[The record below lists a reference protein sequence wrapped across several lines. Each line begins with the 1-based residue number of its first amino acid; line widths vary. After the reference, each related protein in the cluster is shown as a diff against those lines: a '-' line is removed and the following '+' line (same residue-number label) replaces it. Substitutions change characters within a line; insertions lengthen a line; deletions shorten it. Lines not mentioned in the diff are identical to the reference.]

1 MRARNNMAVDPDK
14 ELSVVRGQ
22 ATKAL
27 AAAQEITINTDAD
40 MEAAADVLS
49 RIKKVG
55 KLIKERKEQITRP
68 LMESLNSARD
78 LFKPLEQNHEDAE
91 RVIKNKMLA
100 YQREVAEKNRIEQ
113 EKLAAR
119 VEKGTMKQ
127 ETAIAKVENQQEVK
141 KQAEGKVGKVTTRK
155 VTKYRVVDESKLPRE
170 FLMPNMAKINEA
182 LKAGQEVSGAESY
195 QEDVISAW

>member
-1 MRARNNMAVDPDK
+1 MTVDAEK

-27 AAAQEITINTDAD
+27 AAANELVIQTDAD
-40 MEAAADVLS
+40 MESAADVLS
-49 RIKKVG
+49 KIKKVG
-55 KLIKERKEQITRP
+55 KLIKERKEQITQP
-68 LMESLNSARD
+68 LNDALKSARG
-78 LFKPLEQNHEDAE
+78 LFAPLEQNHEEAE

-100 YQREVAEKNRIEQ
+100 YQREVADRNRIEQ
-113 EKLAAR
+113 ERVAAR

-127 ETAIAKVENQQEVK
+127 ETAVAKIESQQEVK

-155 VTKYRVVDESKLPRE
+155 ITKYRVVDETKLPRE
-170 FLMPNMAKINEA
+170 FLIPNISKINEA

-195 QEDVISAW
+195 QEDIISAM